1 MFSKNIFKNEGK
13 IKTFTDKLK
22 TEGINCFD
30 KEERLEET
38 YFTISA
44 LNYKATVMKT
54 G

>member
-1 MFSKNIFKNEGK
+1 MFSKTIFKNEGK

-38 YFTISA
+38 SIST
-44 LNYKATVMKT
+44 LTTKQQ
-54 G
+54 